1 MAGSSVL
8 LLASERFQ
16 SVQAARYAG
25 EFLDVWQTQW
35 TTRDQKHL
43 NDPLDPADHLLNF
56 LSAPRIS
63 KDDLRKFRWAINFH
77 PAPPE
82 YPGVGSASLALHDG
96 RTEHGV
102 TAHLMTPRYDDGLI
116 LRVRRFPIEA
126 EGYKALFERS
136 LDECLILFR
145 EVVRAIAEGE
155 PLRTTTESWA
165 RRPYTRSEFLAHPAT
180 QIPA

>member
-1 MAGSSVL
+1 M
-8 LLASERFQ
+8 RQ
-16 SVQAARYAG
+16 VQWHMRDDKRLREPCREA
-25 EFLDVWQTQW
+25 EF
-35 TTRDQKHL
+35 
-43 NDPLDPADHLLNF
+43 LLNF
-56 LSAPRIS
+56 LSSPLVTP
-63 KDDLRKFRWAINFH
+63 DDLRKFRWAINFH

-96 RTEHGV
+96 RKTHGV

-116 LRVRRFPIEA
+116 LRVRRFPIET